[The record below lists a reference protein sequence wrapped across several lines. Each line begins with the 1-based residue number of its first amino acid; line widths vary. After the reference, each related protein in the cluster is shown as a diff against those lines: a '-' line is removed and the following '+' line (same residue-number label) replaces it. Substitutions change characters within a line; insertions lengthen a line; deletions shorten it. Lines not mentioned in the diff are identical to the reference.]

1 MDKKKAKHY
10 WELAAMNGSSQ
21 ARHNLACV
29 EGRAGN
35 YHRAFKHFM
44 LSARVGDKKSLDKV
58 KEGFMVGII
67 SKDEYANALRAYQ
80 ERYNEM
86 KSDARKKLQLCLVGC
101 RG

>member
-1 MDKKKAKHY
+1 
-10 WELAAMNGSSQ
+10 MNGSSQ

-86 KSDARKKLQLCLVGC
+86 KSDDRDQAAAVP
-101 RG
+101 RGM